1 MEIIFQIAGVLILF
15 FLLKKLWGK
24 YIQWQIVKKYNKL
37 LSVLKEEKSK
47 IKIEEYVSFLKNN
60 INLTQDNYF
69 KEKITNY
76 TNLYSDHYKNGISAL
91 EIFTSW
97 ISNLKHEILHNP
109 YNDQT
114 HYRAGEYQS
123 VYESE
128 NKNIFEKIEYQY
140 TLNIRDGVNDESSKN
155 KLFFLRLNNAI
166 ELFLSKYTK
175 SSDTLLVFCWFD
187 FFPFFSKHISKIS
200 YKTWFVIDSSLTKEY
215 QRGMK

>member
-15 FLLKKLWGK
+15 FLLKIIWGK
-24 YIQWQIVKKYNKL
+24 YIQWQIIKKFNKL
-37 LSVLKEEKSK
+37 LGVLKEEKSK
-47 IKIEEYVSFLKNN
+47 IKIEEYISFLKNN
-60 INLTQDNYF
+60 VNLTQDNYF

-97 ISNLKHEILHNP
+97 FSHLKHEILHNP

-128 NKNIFEKIEYQY
+128 NKNIFEKIENQY
-140 TLNIRDGVNDESSKN
+140 KSNIRDGIKDESLKN
-155 KLFFLRLNNAI
+155 KLFFLRLNNSI
-166 ELFLSKYTK
+166 ELFLSKYAK
-175 SSDTLLVFCWFD
+175 SSDTLLVFYWFD
-187 FFPFFSKHISKIS
+187 FYPFFLKYISKIN
-200 YKTWFVIDSSLTKEY
+200 YKTWFVIDSSLNNK
-215 QRGMK
+215 Q

>member
-1 MEIIFQIAGVLILF
+1 MVWNIIKILLLVAILL
-15 FLLKKLWGK
+15 FLTKMVIKK

-37 LSVLKEEKSK
+37 LGVLKEEKNK

-76 TNLYSDHYKNGISAL
+76 INLYSDHYKNGISAL
-91 EIFTSW
+91 EIFTIW

-128 NKNIFEKIEYQY
+128 NKNVFEKIEHQY
-140 TLNIRDGVNDESSKN
+140 KLNIQDGINDELSKN
-155 KLFFLRLNNAI
+155 RLFYLRLSNAI
-166 ELFLSKYTK
+166 ELFLNKYAK
-175 SSDTLLVFCWFD
+175 ENDTLFVFYWFD
-187 FFPFFSKHISKIS
+187 FYKFFLKNISKIN
-200 YKTWFVIDSSLTKEY
+200 YKTWFVTETSLNK
-215 QRGMK
+215 KV